1 MGMFESFLSEKE
13 IKEKLSELKEI
24 DRTMYLYLRNEKIK
38 FNKIKVL
45 KKIVEQAIKRYFV
58 RITGYQKK
66 KETIKE
72 YLLKF
77 IEEYQKRI
85 SEKKLVDI
93 INRPTDK
100 KKILYLTC
108 SPTLNLMRASIYLRK
123 AGYETILLMES
134 VSLIKFT
141 ERCFDAVYVFDS
153 IYTLFYILKRAN
165 PYLIHVQGTT
175 RSNHFGILA
184 KLLSKS
190 KIVFNFYDIPS
201 TAGTKEDIRFG
212 WEKKD
217 VELDFFSERFACER
231 CDGIVFGYSTEVREI
246 LKSRYR
252 ISSPMLEFNSYACDE
267 FIQNNISKHS
277 REDGKVHIV
286 YGGNG
291 GNIVPASLSKG
302 SFGDVQFYR
311 LIEKI
316 TRQGIYFDI
325 YVNLHMVPWRIKHE
339 FGDYIL
345 MSKENNFFNFK
356 KGLLL
361 DEATK
366 EFSKYDFGAMIYL
379 FDKDDKGICM
389 KEHNQMRLP
398 DKFFTYL
405 EAGLPILVSEEL
417 QYVAKLVKEYE
428 IGIVVSQR
436 DLDNLTEVINSYDR
450 EKLKS
455 NVKRAREELSM
466 KRHIVRL
473 INFYE
478 QIVENKEGN
487 V

>member
-1 MGMFESFLSEKE
+1 MGLLQHTGMFEGFLSEKE

-24 DRTMYLYLRNEKIK
+24 DEDMYLYLLNEKIK
-38 FNKIKVL
+38 FNKIKAL
-45 KKIVEQAIKRYFV
+45 KKIVEQTIKRYLV
-58 RITGYQKK
+58 RIIWYQKA
-66 KETIKE
+66 TIKE

-85 SEKKLVDI
+85 SVEKLVDI
-93 INRPTDK
+93 INRPTNK

-134 VSLIKFT
+134 VSLIKFA
-141 ERCFDAVYVFDS
+141 ERYFDAVYVFDS
-153 IYTLFYILKRAN
+153 IYTLFYILKKAN
-165 PYLIHVQGTT
+165 PYLIHVQGTMH
-175 RSNHFGILA
+175 RANHFGILA

-201 TAGTKEDIRFG
+201 TAGTKEDIMFG

-231 CDGIVFGYSTEVREI
+231 CDGIIFGYSTEAREI

-267 FIQNNISKHS
+267 FMQNNISKYS
-277 REDGKVHIV
+277 REDGKIHIV

-291 GNIVPASLSKG
+291 GSIVPPNRDDK
-302 SFGDVQFYR
+302 FYR

-325 YVNLHMVPWRIKHE
+325 YVNLHMTPWRIKHE

-345 MSKENNFFNFK
+345 LSKENNFFNFK

-361 DEATK
+361 DKATK

-379 FDKDDKGICM
+379 FDKADKGICM
-389 KEHNQMRLP
+389 KEHNRTRLP
-398 DKFFTYL
+398 DKFFTYM

-428 IGIVVSQR
+428 MGIVVSQR

-450 EKLKS
+450 EKLKA

-466 KRHIVRL
+466 KRHIGRL

-478 QIVENKEGN
+478 QIVENKKGN

>member
-1 MGMFESFLSEKE
+1 MGMFEGFLSEKE
-13 IKEKLSELKEI
+13 IKEKLSEIKEI
-24 DRTMYLYLRNEKIK
+24 DEDMYLYLLNEKIK

-45 KKIVEQAIKRYFV
+45 KKIVEQTIKRYLA
-58 RITGYQKK
+58 RIILYQKA
-66 KETIKE
+66 TIKE
-72 YLLKF
+72 YFLKF

-85 SEKKLVDI
+85 SVKKLVDI
-93 INRPTDK
+93 INRPAGK

-108 SPTLNLMRASIYLRK
+108 SPTLNLMRESIYLRK

-134 VSLIKFT
+134 ASLIKFA
-141 ERCFDAVYVFDS
+141 ERCFDAAYVYDS
-153 IYTLFYILKRAN
+153 IYTLFYILKKAN

-175 RSNHFGILA
+175 PRANHFGILA

-201 TAGTKEDIRFG
+201 TAGTKEDIMFG
-212 WEKKD
+212 REKKD

-231 CDGIVFGYSTEVREI
+231 CDGIIFGYSTEVREI

-252 ISSPMLEFNSYACDE
+252 ISSPMLEFNSYVCDE
-267 FIQNNISKHS
+267 FIQNNISKYS
-277 REDGKVHIV
+277 REDGKIHIV

-291 GNIVPASLSKG
+291 GNIVPSSLSRG
-302 SFGDVQFYR
+302 SFEDFQFRR

-339 FGDYIL
+339 YGDYIL

-366 EFSKYDFGAMIYL
+366 EFSKYDFGAMVYL
-379 FDKDDKGICM
+379 FDKADKGRGM
-389 KEHNQMRLP
+389 KEHNRMRLP

-428 IGIVVSQR
+428 MGIVVSQR
-436 DLDNLTEVINSYDR
+436 DLDNLTEIINSYDR
-450 EKLKS
+450 EKLKA

-478 QIVENKEGN
+478 QIVENKGGN